1 VSKVLAVSLTAAFFA
16 VGGCGDGWN
25 VLVEGA
31 GVNREAAGCLG
42 VLELNRELV
51 EVGAGLG
58 VADTSVS
65 SSTAD
70 LGAKSELVVGGFG
83 VAALK
88 REDVEND

>member
-70 LGAKSELVVGGFG
+70 LGAKSELVASG
-83 VAALK
+83 
-88 REDVEND
+88 